1 MRLVIWNC
9 LGYNYNRH
17 YCDMKQFIKAF
28 KRRIYKLGH
37 KIFSAILFYWPECL
51 LNYRTKRF
59 MANKM
64 DNLDHNGLVFRD
76 DLSENLKMI
85 LSSEDLAKHNVV
97 DKVSF
102 DIAKC
107 YVAYG
112 ITPDEYFLHSFIDK
126 RASYRRTV
134 LSRKHKDDECVK
146 YIGRDIAFYFNQLK
160 DKWEFYSITSPYFK
174 RDVVRVDSGA
184 DFSLIESF
192 CIKHPV
198 FIAKPRMASSGIGVQ
213 KVDCSRWDSIR
224 SLFVYFCHENDGL
237 WLFEE
242 LIEQDPQM
250 AAWHPSSV
258 NTIRIPSIM
267 TKKGPVVILPL
278 FRTGINGNLV
288 DNCHN
293 NGGLMSVPDAKTGVI
308 ISDGYDIYTNAIKA
322 HPNSGII
329 FKGYQIPKWQELI
342 DTAAAVHRSLPS
354 KHKYVGFDFALTKD
368 GWVLVEGNWGNF
380 PHQVCVGYGIR
391 KEFERLMR
399 S

>member
-1 MRLVIWNC
+1 MKCMVQVLKVLSGRIKRINKLV
-9 LGYNYNRH
+9 L
-17 YCDMKQFIKAF
+17 D
-28 KRRIYKLGH
+28 
-37 KIFSAILFYWPECL
+37 AILLCWPEFL
-51 LNYRTKRF
+51 LRYRTRCF
-59 MANKM
+59 MARKM
-64 DNLDHNGLVFRD
+64 DSLDHNGLVFRD
-76 DLSENLKMI
+76 DLNANLKLI
-85 LSSEDLAKHNVV
+85 LPPEDLANPSVV
-97 DKVSF
+97 DGFSH

-112 ITPDEYFLHSFIDK
+112 ITPDEYLLHDFK
-126 RASYRRTV
+126 NKKTSYRRTI
-134 LSRKHKDDECVK
+134 LSRKHKDEECVK
-146 YIGRDIAFYFNQLK
+146 QLGKDFLSFFNQLK
-160 DKWEFYSITSPYFK
+160 DKWEFYSITKPFFH

-192 CIKHPV
+192 CMKHPV

-213 KVDCSRWDSIR
+213 KIDCSQWDSIQ

-242 LIEQDPQM
+242 LIEQDPLM
-250 AAWHPSSV
+250 AAWHQSSV
-258 NTIRIPSIM
+258 NTVRIPSIM
-267 TKKGPVVILPL
+267 TKEGPVVILPL

-293 NGGLMSVPDAKTGVI
+293 NGGLMSVPDAKTGI
-308 ISDGYDIYTNAIKA
+308 IVSDGYDIYTNAIKA
-322 HPNSGII
+322 HPNSGLT
-329 FKGYQIPKWQELI
+329 FKGYQIPRWQELI
-342 DTAAAVHRSLPS
+342 DTAAAVHKSLLS

>member
-1 MRLVIWNC
+1 MKYMVQVLKVLNGRIKRINKLVI
-9 LGYNYNRH
+9 
-17 YCDMKQFIKAF
+17 D
-28 KRRIYKLGH
+28 
-37 KIFSAILFYWPECL
+37 AILLCWPEFL
-51 LNYRTKRF
+51 LRYRTRRF
-59 MANKM
+59 MAKKM
-64 DNLDHNGLVFRD
+64 GSLDHNGLVFRD
-76 DLSENLKMI
+76 DLNANLKLI
-85 LSSEDLAKHNVV
+85 LSHEDFADPNVV
-97 DKVSF
+97 DKLSF

-112 ITPDEYFLHSFIDK
+112 ITPDEYLLHDFK
-126 RASYRRTV
+126 NKKTSYRRTI
-134 LSRKHKDDECVK
+134 LSRKHKDEECVK
-146 YIGRDIAFYFNQLK
+146 QLGKDFLSYFNQLK
-160 DKWEFYSITSPYFK
+160 DKWEFYSITKPFFH
-174 RDVVRVDSGA
+174 RDVVRVDSEA

-192 CIKHPV
+192 CKKHSV

-213 KVDCSRWDSIR
+213 KIDCSQWESIQ

-242 LIEQDPQM
+242 LIEQDPLM

-258 NTIRIPSIM
+258 NTVRIPSIM
-267 TKKGPVVILPL
+267 TKEGPVVILPL

-293 NGGLMSVPDAKTGVI
+293 NGGLMSVPDAKTGI
-308 ISDGYDIYTNAIKA
+308 IVSDGYDIYTNAIKA
-322 HPNSGII
+322 HPNSGFT

-342 DTAAAVHRSLPS
+342 DTAAAVHKSLPS

-368 GWVLVEGNWGNF
+368 GWMLVEGNWGNF

>member
-1 MRLVIWNC
+1 MI
-9 LGYNYNRH
+9 
-17 YCDMKQFIKAF
+17 D
-28 KRRIYKLGH
+28 
-37 KIFSAILFYWPECL
+37 AILSYFPEFL
-51 LNYRTKRF
+51 LHYRTRRF

-64 DNLDHNGLVFRD
+64 DSLDHNGLVFRD
-76 DLSENLKMI
+76 DLNANLKLI
-85 LSSEDLAKHNVV
+85 LPPEDLANPSEV
-97 DKVSF
+97 DEFSY

-112 ITPDEYFLHSFIDK
+112 ITPDEYLLHDFK
-126 RASYRRTV
+126 NKKTSYRRTI
-134 LSRKHKDDECVK
+134 LSRKHKDEECVK
-146 YIGRDIAFYFNQLK
+146 QLGKDFLSFFYQLK
-160 DKWEFYSITSPYFK
+160 DKWEFYSITKPFFH
-174 RDVVRVDSGA
+174 RDVVRVDSEA

-192 CIKHPV
+192 CMKHPV

-213 KVDCSRWDSIR
+213 KIDCSQWDSIQ

-242 LIEQDPQM
+242 LIEQDPLM

-258 NTIRIPSIM
+258 NTVRIPSIM

-293 NGGLMSVPDAKTGVI
+293 NGGLMSVPDAKTGI
-308 ISDGYDIYTNAIKA
+308 IVSDGYDIYTNAIKA
-322 HPNSGII
+322 HPNSGFT

-342 DTAAAVHRSLPS
+342 DTAAAVHKSLPS

-368 GWVLVEGNWGNF
+368 GWMLVEGNWGNF